1 MQITELPIAGAFV
14 MTPEFLRDE
23 RGFFARL
30 YDRDEMAKRG
40 AHTQFVQHSV
50 SFNERRGTLRGLHYQ
65 AAPHAEAKV
74 VRCTRGAI
82 YDVIVDLRM
91 ESPTF
96 RRWLAAELTEDNRHS
111 LYIPAGCAHGFVT
124 LQDATEVHYQISAR
138 FDASAAR
145 GVRWDDPAFAIEWP
159 IAPVI
164 MSDRDRTYEDYR
176 I

>member
-1 MQITELPIAGAFV
+1 VRYAEVAIHGSFRIEPEPIDDA
-14 MTPEFLRDE
+14 
-23 RGFFARL
+23 RGCFARVL
-30 YDRDEMAKRG
+30 DLDELGDRGMETKY
-40 AHTQFVQHSV
+40 VQQSISWNV
-50 SFNERRGTLRGLHYQ
+50 LRGTLRGLHYQ
-65 AAPHAEAKV
+65 AAPHAEAKM

-82 YDVIVDLRM
+82 YDVILDLRM

-164 MSDRDRTYEDYR
+164 MSDRDRTYDDYR